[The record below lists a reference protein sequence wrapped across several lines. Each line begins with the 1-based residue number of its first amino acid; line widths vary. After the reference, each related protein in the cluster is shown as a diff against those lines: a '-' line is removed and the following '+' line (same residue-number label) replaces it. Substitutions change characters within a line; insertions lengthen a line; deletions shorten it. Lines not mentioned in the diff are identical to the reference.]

1 MFRSKIEFWGLWLL
15 FPRLGAIF
23 HRCQPESVRWML
35 PPGGLVNASLIL
47 QHGQSARRSTQ
58 RHLPLQWHHI
68 ASGAVVNAHP
78 ERSKKYRRAVA
89 LPKNQRTQQL
99 FSRMRIIGQMLQHF
113 FSKIYVAHYAHR
125 LSSIQNVRKGQ
136 RKLPVLQIVRTT
148 SSTVTNV
155 NHLATIIAAFNATS
169 HSYLSSLLL
178 GLGSPILSSL
188 RQGLSSE

>member
-89 LPKNQRTQQL
+89 LPKNQRTQPAILQDAHHRANAAALLFENLRGALCPQTQQHPKRPKGSAQASCPSNRQNYQL
-99 FSRMRIIGQMLQHF
+99 YSHKCQSFGHNHRRIQCNEPFVPFQPPSWTWEPNSF
-113 FSKIYVAHYAHR
+113 V
-125 LSSIQNVRKGQ
+125 SSPG
-136 RKLPVLQIVRTT
+136 PE
-148 SSTVTNV
+148 
-155 NHLATIIAAFNATS
+155 F
-169 HSYLSSLLL
+169 
-178 GLGSPILSSL
+178 
-188 RQGLSSE
+188 